1 MTRAD
6 ATPARDAR
14 GMSGSVQLA
23 LLVPV
28 LLLAVLGSIQAGLW
42 MYGRTVAS
50 HAAIAAAEEAALLGA
65 TEADARALGLE
76 IAGGGG
82 LTDLEVHL
90 VVDANLARATVRG
103 RMPTFLDL
111 GQTRVSEQATR
122 PREQVT
128 RP

>member
-1 MTRAD
+1 MKRPD
-6 ATPARDAR
+6 R
-14 GMSGSVQLA
+14 GMSGSVQWA
-23 LLVPV
+23 ILVPV
-28 LLLAVLGSIQAGLW
+28 ILFTVLGAIQVGLW

-65 TEADARALGLE
+65 SEADARALGTE
-76 IAGGGG
+76 IASGGG
-82 LTDLEVHL
+82 LTDIQVQL
-90 VVDANLARATVRG
+90 VVDANNARATVRG
-103 RMPTFLDL
+103 RMPTFVDL

>member
-1 MTRAD
+1 MKRPD
-6 ATPARDAR
+6 R
-14 GMSGSVQLA
+14 GMSGSVQWA
-23 LLVPV
+23 ILVPV
-28 LLLAVLGSIQAGLW
+28 ILFTVLGAIQVGLW

-65 TEADARALGLE
+65 SEVDARTLGTE
-76 IAGGGG
+76 IATRGG
-82 LTDLEVHL
+82 LTDLRVHL
-90 VVDANLARATVRG
+90 VVDADNARATVQG
-103 RMPTFLDL
+103 RMPTFVDL

>member
-1 MTRAD
+1 MRRPD
-6 ATPARDAR
+6 R
-14 GMSGSVQLA
+14 GMSGSVQWA
-23 LLVPV
+23 ILVPV
-28 LLLAVLGSIQAGLW
+28 ILFTVLGAIQVGLW

-65 TEADARALGLE
+65 SETDARALGTQV
-76 IAGGGG
+76 AAGGG
-82 LTDLEVHL
+82 LTDVQVLL
-90 VVDANLARATVRG
+90 VVDTDNARATVRG
-103 RMPTFLDL
+103 RMPTFVDL